1 MASKRRL
8 LVDTSKQQGE
18 LQGGG
23 AEEEVEDRRTD
34 RDIMIEGTWREWFLL
49 VFLKYCYVVALL
61 FIACM
66 VPLEIVRVID
76 GSIGI
81 ALAFVAILIIVPLG
95 AVAYLRL
102 WGNEGRLGKS
112 GPV

>member
-8 LVDTSKQQGE
+8 LVDTSKQSKE
-18 LQGGG
+18 T
-23 AEEEVEDRRTD
+23 EEEDEDQRTD

-49 VFLKYCYVVALL
+49 VFLKYCYVVVLL

-81 ALAFVAILIIVPLG
+81 ALAFVILLVIVPLG

-102 WGNEGRLGKS
+102 WGNEGRLGRG